1 MRILL
6 VHPHEVFSKF
16 EPWTIRIISFGNE
29 FVKKGHEVKIAYF
42 PLEWNKALKNFT
54 KGGIEFI
61 PLKRRAGIFN
71 IAENCFKLN
80 KLAKWSDIVHF
91 QKCFHYA
98 SLPSLVAGFL
108 NNKPIHYD
116 WDDWE
121 EMIYYESARFP
132 VKGIGLFL
140 RKLERILPGM
150 ASTVSVSSKH
160 IYELCISLGVSAE
173 RIFHVPVGA
182 DLEVFNPCIS
192 GEKVRKLHNINYPL
206 VLYVGQLHGGQ
217 YVKLFIEAAKTVLKR
232 GIKANF
238 MIVGDGVRISELKQR
253 VNDLGLKDQVIFT
266 GAVEAARVPEYMAS
280 CDIAIACFEDN
291 NVTRCKSP
299 LKIAEYLASGKPI
312 IASKV
317 GEVGQMVAG
326 AGILVEPGR
335 SYPLAESIIFLLS
348 NKLLQEE
355 MGRKARERAEK
366 IYNWKTSAETLL
378 HAYDAALSK
387 N

>member
-6 VHPHEVFSKF
+6 IHPHEVFSKL
-16 EPWTIRIISFGNE
+16 EPWTIRIVSFGNV

-42 PLEWNKALKNFT
+42 PLEWNKALGNFT
-54 KGGIEFI
+54 KNGIEFI

-80 KLAKWSDIVHF
+80 KLAGWSDIIHF

-98 SLPSLVAGFL
+98 SLPSLVAGFFS
-108 NNKPIHYD
+108 NKPIHYD

-140 RKLERILPGM
+140 RTFERILPSM
-150 ASTVSVSSKH
+150 ANTVSVSSKH
-160 IYELCISLGVSAE
+160 LRDLCVSFGIPQE
-173 RIFHVPVGA
+173 KIFHVPVGA
-182 DLEVFNPCIS
+182 DLNVFNPSVS
-192 GEKVRKLHNINYPL
+192 GEKIRKIHNIKYPL

-217 YVKLFIEAAKTVLKR
+217 YVKLFIEAAGIVLKK
-232 GIKANF
+232 GIKAHF
-238 MIVGDGVRISELKQR
+238 MIVGDGVKIPELKQR
-253 VNDLGLKDQVIFT
+253 VKDLGLTEQIIFA
-266 GAVEAARVPEYMAS
+266 GAVEAACVPEYMAG
-280 CDIAIACFEDN
+280 CDIAVACFEDN

-317 GEVGQMVAG
+317 GEVEQMIGDV
-326 AGILVEPGR
+326 GILVEPGR
-335 SYPLAESIIFLLS
+335 SYPLADNIISLLS
-348 NKLLQEE
+348 NKPLQEE
-355 MGRKARERAEK
+355 MRRKSRQRAEK
-366 IYNWKTSAETLL
+366 IYNWEVSAETLL
-378 HAYDAALSK
+378 CAYDAARNK

>member
-16 EPWTIRIISFGNE
+16 EPWTIRIISFGKE

-42 PLEWNKALKNFT
+42 PLEWDRALKNFT
-54 KGGIEFI
+54 KYGIEFI

-71 IAENCFKLN
+71 IAENCFKLG

-98 SLPSLVAGFL
+98 SLPALVAGFL
-108 NNKPIHYD
+108 SNKPIHYD

-140 RKLERILPGM
+140 RTLERTLPGM
-150 ASTVSVSSKH
+150 ANTVSVSSKRLRD
-160 IYELCISLGVSAE
+160 LCVSFGISQE
-173 RIFHVPVGA
+173 KIFHVPVGA
-182 DLEVFNPCIS
+182 DLHIFSPRIS
-192 GEKVRKLHNINYPL
+192 GEKVKKTHNIKHPL

-217 YVKLFIEAAKTVLKR
+217 YVKLFIEAAGIVLKK

-238 MIVGDGVRISELKQR
+238 MVVGDGVRIAELKQR
-253 VNDLGLKDQVIFT
+253 VKDLGLTGEIIFT
-266 GAVEAARVPEYMAS
+266 GAVEAACVPEYMAS
-280 CDIAIACFEDN
+280 CDIAVACFEDN
-291 NVTRCKSP
+291 DVTRCKSP

-317 GEVGQMVAG
+317 GEVERMIGD

-335 SYPLAESIIFLLS
+335 SYPLADKIVFLLS
-348 NKLLQEE
+348 NKSLQEE
-355 MGRKARERAEK
+355 MGRKAREKAEK
-366 IYNWKTSAETLL
+366 TYNWEASAETLL
-378 HAYDAALSK
+378 HAYNVTLNK